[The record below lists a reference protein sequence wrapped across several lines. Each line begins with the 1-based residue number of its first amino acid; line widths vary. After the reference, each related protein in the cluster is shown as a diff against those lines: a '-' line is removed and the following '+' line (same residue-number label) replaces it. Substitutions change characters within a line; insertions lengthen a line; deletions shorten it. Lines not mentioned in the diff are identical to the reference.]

1 MTKQTQ
7 GQPAELET
15 RHKQTVAGKR
25 KTFPRGSVNTR
36 LFDLR
41 YVWGMVFT
49 ETEAGE
55 GGREEKERTLP
66 VVPPLGRARLMSH
79 VLQFTRP
86 RHEEWALGQDEGSKL
101 CITPGKTGEPFRRS
115 RDP

>member
-1 MTKQTQ
+1 M
-7 GQPAELET
+7 GDGI
-15 RHKQTVAGKR
+15 HG
-25 KTFPRGSVNTR
+25 
-36 LFDLR
+36 
-41 YVWGMVFT
+41 
-49 ETEAGE
+49 TEAGE